1 MNEHPNEID
10 IPTDV
15 ELTEPPRPR
24 ARAPRTLIALV
35 GVAALLVV
43 GAVFFAYD
51 GTQSRDSA
59 ERDRRAATLAAGRQR
74 EQTDAAEA
82 DAHHAQT
89 TAEEATRTLEIV
101 NDAARQFGALDDQQL
116 EAARA
121 VQVAGVGLA
130 PDEEY
135 NAAVAR
141 SNAIRDLYVAAALD
155 LIEQIQRLEAEVP
168 A

>member
-1 MNEHPNEID
+1 M
-10 IPTDV
+10 
-15 ELTEPPRPR
+15 
-24 ARAPRTLIALV
+24 RTL
-35 GVAALLVV
+35 
-43 GAVFFAYD
+43 
-51 GTQSRDSA
+51 
-59 ERDRRAATLAAGRQR
+59 RAFREPAGRQR

-141 SNAIRDLYVAAALD
+141 SNTIRDLYVAAALD